1 MNEQNRT
8 ILIIAS
14 RLLNY
19 PTDSSDEKQNIYEC
33 IEEDITNKTLKEE
46 LTHACDELFK
56 LSPLE
61 REELYVFTFDLKSK
75 QCLYLTAHELGDST
89 KRGAAL
95 IKLQKI
101 VNQAGFEREVGELA
115 DYIPMLFEFLAVV
128 PGVTPDIERLSQRLG
143 VAIYRILE
151 NIDKENP
158 YTAILTLLMDYI
170 FPVPT
175 QEQIEKLE
183 FDREEADLE
192 ELPYPIMYQ

>member
-19 PTDSSDEKQNIYEC
+19 PTDSSDEKKNIYEC
-33 IEEDITNKTLKEE
+33 IEEDITNETLKEE
-46 LTHACDELFK
+46 LLHACDGLFK

-128 PGVTPDIERLSQRLG
+128 PGVTPDIDRLSQRLG
-143 VAIYRILE
+143 VAIHRILE
-151 NIDKENP
+151 HIDKENP

-170 FPVPT
+170 FPDPT

>member
-19 PTDSSDEKQNIYEC
+19 PTDSSDEKKNIYEC
-33 IEEDITNKTLKEE
+33 IEEDITNETLKEE
-46 LTHACDELFK
+46 LLHACDGLFK

-128 PGVTPDIERLSQRLG
+128 PGVTPDIDRLSQRLG
-143 VAIYRILE
+143 VAIHRILE
-151 NIDKENP
+151 HIDKENP